1 MRERYAEREKQY
13 MIETLM
19 KKKNVSQK
27 QLEEHFKRIEGKN
40 NADDDMSN
48 IRFEADETYRDIV
61 NKLLDSEMHTAEKYA
76 SQNSFFLILSTC
88 ITVNKKKSIFKVNI
102 QIKKKG
108 IKYKMHRY
116 LYYIILVQNYLMK

>member
-1 MRERYAEREKQY
+1 
-13 MIETLM
+13 M

-61 NKLLDSEMHTAEKYA
+61 NKLLHSEMHTAEKYVRW
-76 SQNSFFLILSTC
+76 NSFFYHFNMH
-88 ITVNKKKSIFKVNI
+88 VAKKK
-102 QIKKKG
+102 KKALL
-108 IKYKMHRY
+108 I
-116 LYYIILVQNYLMK
+116 